1 MFSSALG
8 GGRSPRMKL
17 QSLAQSRDQ
26 IMADNDTIVSSWNS
40 THQDQQHQD
49 QQQQPPGE
57 TQRRVPRRVCIDC
70 RRRKVGCDKKQ
81 PCQHCKKSG
90 TECVYPPDNHNSDE
104 RQMFRDTGLLE
115 RLHRLEPMLKTL
127 ASCMEQG
134 SLLPPSITSSSVLPH
149 NQPPGYSESTSAAPA
164 PPTPPRSIGST
175 GNRPDHRLAG
185 NEQPP
190 TTQAPSP
197 LGQPSPSHEAD
208 LTGGAQPNPSNTS
221 AGGEGRQGISPKE
234 MSGLVESPYGTSTGK
249 LVRDD
254 GRQRYVSG
262 TFWEALHT
270 EVIYDVQPVSWLLL
284 TSFIS
289 STISTKLLQATT
301 ETSLNVTR
309 IHRRPHLNLPACSTL

>member
-1 MFSSALG
+1 
-8 GGRSPRMKL
+8 
-17 QSLAQSRDQ
+17 
-26 IMADNDTIVSSWNS
+26 MADSDTIVSAWNS
-40 THQDQQHQD
+40 VHEDQQQQQQD
-49 QQQQPPGE
+49 QQQKTPEDTQP
-57 TQRRVPRRVCIDC
+57 RVPRRVCSAC

-90 TECVYPPDNHNSDE
+90 TECVYPPENQASDE

-134 SLLPPSITSSSVLPH
+134 SLLPPSVSNSSILPQNH
-149 NQPPGYSESTSAAPA
+149 TPSHSDNHPRGVPA
-164 PPTPPRSIGST
+164 PPTPPRSVGSGST
-175 GNRPDHRLAG
+175 GNRPDHRLVASERPG
-185 NEQPP
+185 S
-190 TTQAPSP
+190 THAPSP

-208 LTGGAQPNPSNTS
+208 LTGGAQSTHSNPAS
-221 AGGEGRQGISPKE
+221 GGGSCQRASPKE

-270 EVIYDVQPVSWLLL
+270 EVMND
-284 TSFIS
+284 
-289 STISTKLLQATT
+289 
-301 ETSLNVTR
+301 
-309 IHRRPHLNLPACSTL
+309 

>member
-1 MFSSALG
+1 
-8 GGRSPRMKL
+8 
-17 QSLAQSRDQ
+17 
-26 IMADNDTIVSSWNS
+26 MADSDTIISSWNS
-40 THQDQQHQD
+40 AHQDQQQHQD
-49 QQQQPPGE
+49 QQEQHQEQQQSTE
-57 TQRRVPRRVCIDC
+57 EAQRRVPRRVCIDC

-90 TECVYPPDNHNSDE
+90 TECVYPPDNHTSDE

-134 SLLPPSITSSSVLPH
+134 SLLHPSITSLSVLPH
-149 NQPPGYSESTSAAPA
+149 NQPPGCSESTSSAPA

-197 LGQPSPSHEAD
+197 LGQPSPSHDAD
-208 LTGGAQPNPSNTS
+208 LTGGPQSNPSNTP
-221 AGGEGRQGISPKE
+221 AGGEGRQNISPKE
-234 MSGLVESPYGTSTGK
+234 MSGLVESPYGTSMGK

-270 EVIYDVQPVSWLLL
+270 EVINDVQPVSLLL
-284 TSFIS
+284 LIYFIS

-301 ETSLNVTR
+301 KTSLNVTR
-309 IHRRPHLNLPACSTL
+309 IHRRPHRNLPAYSTL